1 MKLEKKIEIEV
12 VNEDNLN
19 DAMIIA
25 QDNIGVVSG
34 DVCAIYFAKFTDADK
49 VWEDASI
56 KERTEML
63 REYLWLEEQY
73 EGLKED

>member
-19 DAMIIA
+19 DAMIMA
-25 QDNIGVVSG
+25 QDNIGVISG
-34 DVCAIYFAKFTDADK
+34 DVCGVYFSKFTDADK

-56 KERTEML
+56 KERAEML
-63 REYLWLEEQY
+63 REYLSLEEQY
-73 EGLKED
+73 KGLKED